1 MSQIKRRHFLQ
12 FAGSTLATM
21 GLSQLDIMQQG
32 DKYAKVLAQK
42 TSRKLALLVG
52 INEYQNDP
60 LRGCVNDVLLQKE
73 LLTHRFG
80 FNPND
85 IRILTDAQATR
96 QNILTTFEEHLINQ
110 AKPGDVV
117 VFHFSGHGSR
127 VVDPD
132 KDTPDGLNS
141 TLVPIDSGLPQE
153 YPSKGGIVQDI
164 MGHTLF
170 LLMYALKTDNVT
182 VVLDSCHSG
191 GAKRGNFVVRS
202 ALLQA
207 VPGLSRDGGE
217 KLQASPNEMEYQRQ
231 WLKRLNLSQQQ
242 FINLRRQGVA
252 KGVVIASAK
261 SDQFAVDTSFNDFSA
276 GAFTYLFTQYLW
288 QQPINESVKRILVD
302 VSRST
307 QIFSRQKGYFQ
318 NPELESNIKQNS
330 NPPIYFAPFSTSYGE
345 AVVTQ
350 TQGDRVQLWLGGVDS
365 QSLEAFNK
373 DTASFSI
380 VDANGRETGLIKLES
395 RKGLIGQGKLVNAA
409 RGNAQLKP
417 GTLLQERIKGI
428 PSDLTLKI
436 GIDDS
441 FDANTTTQVQQA
453 LQSIKRVSPLPLRQ
467 QEVQYIF
474 GRMTEARY
482 QELQKL
488 KTSNLPAPGSFGLF
502 LPTLDQIVPNSFG
515 NANETIVAA
524 AQRLQPKFKSLL
536 ATRIV
541 KQMLG
546 NTNTSQVKV
555 TASMNIAGSK
565 QITSETL
572 TVRGMA
578 KKQGASSTTSAKP
591 INITD
596 GSIPKLSIGTQ
607 VVFQI
612 ENKESAP
619 LYISILVIDA
629 TGEMAIIF
637 PNDWS
642 ASEDSALLTAND
654 KRIIPGQD
662 DGFTLTIGE
671 PLGITEALIVAST
684 TPLRTSLKALKE
696 IAKRGNTTR
705 GPLATNNDEFLDVAD
720 KLLEDLDAGTRGGI
734 NVEGIQ
740 LPAGVRGVDTKKL
753 AAMAITFEVVS

>member
-565 QITSETL
+565 QIISETL